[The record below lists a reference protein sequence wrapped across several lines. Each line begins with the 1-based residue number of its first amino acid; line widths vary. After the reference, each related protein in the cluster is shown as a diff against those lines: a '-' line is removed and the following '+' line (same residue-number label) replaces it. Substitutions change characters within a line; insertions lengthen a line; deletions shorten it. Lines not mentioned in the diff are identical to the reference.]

1 MIRLIKNNV
10 LPGTL
15 ASITILW
22 LFTFDMDVKSLSA
35 LWFTDVWMLYTAV
48 LTLNGVLFMIGDNQI
63 INKIAGLLLLIVVL
77 FPLSKGE
84 VMTIND
90 WLLTDYIHHTAA
102 ILFFIVKSLNH
113 RKYDYLI
120 ITVGAATLFGFGYS
134 LYQIEIVGLYTL
146 VYTGYLKKKN
156 YFRKTRIWLRNSK

>member
-63 INKIAGLLLLIVVL
+63 INKIAGLLLLIVVV
-77 FPLSKGE
+77 FPISQADN
-84 VMTIND
+84 MTISD
-90 WLLTDYIHHTAA
+90 WVLNDYIHHIAA
-102 ILFFIVKSLNH
+102 IAFFIVKSLNH
-113 RKYDYLI
+113 RKYDFLI
-120 ITVGAATLFGFGYS
+120 IIIGAATLFSFGYS

-156 YFRKTRIWLRNSK
+156 YFRKTRIWIRNSK